1 MERVDSRAQSS
12 KTGMNKSSNIT
23 ALMPSTYSESARRVV
38 AIVLLPGM
46 DGSGALFEDFASEL
60 KARSFVISYPPDQP
74 LGYGE
79 LEEFVLAALPKTEP
93 FILLAES
100 FSGPIAVALAARQVP
115 QLRGLVLVCS
125 FAKAP
130 LTFPTFLQ
138 KYLAGLPFWRAPVA
152 LAARVLLDA
161 YRSKT
166 IEAKLEHAIR
176 AVSPQVWNVRLRAVL
191 GVDLTTDLCRIQI
204 PVLYLR
210 ASEDKVVFSSA
221 SEVICRHV
229 SAAKVVEVEGPHFL
243 LQAKPKESAAA
254 IRAFANEYGLAL

>member
-1 MERVDSRAQSS
+1 VLA
-12 KTGMNKSSNIT
+12 
-23 ALMPSTYSESARRVV
+23 V
-38 AIVLLPGM
+38 VLLPGM

-60 KARSFVISYPPDQP
+60 KATSLVISYPTDQP

-100 FSGPIAVALAARQVP
+100 FSGPIAVALAARQLP
-115 QLRGLVLVCS
+115 QLRGVVLVCS

-130 LTFPTFLQ
+130 LAFPTFLQ
-138 KYLAGLPFWRAPVA
+138 KYLARLPFWRVPVA
-152 LAARVLLDA
+152 LAARVLLGR
-161 YRSKT
+161 YRSKA
-166 IEAKLEHAIR
+166 IEMKLEQAIR
-176 AVSPQVWNVRLRAVL
+176 AVSPEVWRGRLRAAL
-191 GVDLTTDLCRIQI
+191 SVDSTTDLCRIQV

-229 SAAKVVEVEGPHFL
+229 STAKVMEIEGPHFL
-243 LQAKPKESAAA
+243 LQAKPIESAAA
-254 IRAFANEYGLAL
+254 IRAFADEHCIAL

>member
-1 MERVDSRAQSS
+1 
-12 KTGMNKSSNIT
+12 
-23 ALMPSTYSESARRVV
+23 
-38 AIVLLPGM
+38 M
-46 DGSGALFEDFASEL
+46 DGSGALFENFASEL
-60 KARSFVISYPPDQP
+60 KARSLVISYPTDQP

-100 FSGPIAVALAARQVP
+100 FSGPIAVALAARQLP
-115 QLRGLVLVCS
+115 QLRGLVLVSS

-138 KYLAGLPFWRAPVA
+138 ECFTALPVWRAPVA
-152 LAARVLLDA
+152 LAAKVLLGA
-161 YRSKT
+161 FRSNT
-166 IEAKLEHAIR
+166 LEAKLEQAIR
-176 AVSPQVWNVRLRAVL
+176 AVSPQVWKARLRAAL
-191 GVDLTTDLCRIQI
+191 GVDATTSLCRIQV

-229 SAAKVVEVEGPHFL
+229 SAAKVVEIEGPHFL

-254 IRAFANEYGLAL
+254 IRAFANEHGLAL